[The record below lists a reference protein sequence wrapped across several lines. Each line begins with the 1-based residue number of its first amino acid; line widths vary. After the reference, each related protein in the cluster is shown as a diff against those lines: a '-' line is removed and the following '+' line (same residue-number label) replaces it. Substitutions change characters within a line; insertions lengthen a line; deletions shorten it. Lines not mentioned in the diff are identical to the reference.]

1 MTILVKPHTG
11 QRRHGFTLIEIIAIL
26 VLLSI
31 IAVGAVSILPASNAR
46 LAKEAGRLSSH
57 LRYAQIR
64 AQAHTYQW
72 RLVFTGATTYQ
83 IGPVVV
89 PGAGFTPGIVP
100 GASGTQGTLTDG
112 VTSTSGTVIRFDSW
126 GRPLDDAGTLLG
138 ADQTITLTQG
148 TQSRNITIR
157 AGTGLIP

>member
-1 MTILVKPHTG
+1 MTHLVKPQTG
-11 QRRHGFTLIEIIAIL
+11 QRHCGFTLIEIIAIL

-31 IAVGAVSILPASNAR
+31 IAVGAVSILPASNSR
-46 LAKEAGRLSSH
+46 LATEADRLSSH

-64 AQAHTYQW
+64 AQADTYQW
-72 RLVFTGATTYQ
+72 RLVFTDATTYR

-100 GASGTQGTLTDG
+100 GAGGTQGILTDG
-112 VTSTSGTVIRFDSW
+112 VTTTSGTVIRFDSW
-126 GRPLDDAGTLLG
+126 GRPLNDAGTLLG

-148 TQSRNITIR
+148 TQTRNITIR